1 MLSIDGKVC
10 KRELA
15 KAREQRTKAWK
26 FKNSTVCWGERP
38 VVHYSQNTVSVKR
51 LYPQSGA
58 EARLEVFKAA
68 KGVGICPG
76 VNAGAPEWSE
86 GRRDVVRWVL
96 EKDDSGSSVH
106 SRL

>member
-1 MLSIDGKVC
+1 M
-10 KRELA
+10 
-15 KAREQRTKAWK
+15 
-26 FKNSTVCWGERP
+26 
-38 VVHYSQNTVSVKR
+38 
-51 LYPQSGA
+51 
-58 EARLEVFKAA
+58 FKAA
-68 KGVGICPG
+68 KRAGICPG